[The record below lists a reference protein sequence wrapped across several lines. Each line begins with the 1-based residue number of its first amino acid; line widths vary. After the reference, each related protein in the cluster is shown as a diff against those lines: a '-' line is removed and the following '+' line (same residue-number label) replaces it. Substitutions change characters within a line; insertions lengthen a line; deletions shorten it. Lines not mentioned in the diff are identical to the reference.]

1 VKLRGGLTA
10 ATETLAKFD
19 HAASASATLCK
30 AETGS
35 RDAVGLQ
42 CRKNA
47 PLALAVGCSI
57 AGASSNGSR
66 ASPEWILTVV
76 NSDLKDLRGLR
87 WRLRLRITFS
97 AVRRLAIAVEAR
109 HHCCYEEPQEQLV
122 SVSEAARR

>member
-42 CRKNA
+42 CRQNA
-47 PLALAVGCSI
+47 PLTLAAGCSI
-57 AGASSNGSR
+57 TGVKFESNKCV
-66 ASPEWILTVV
+66 PEGDS
-76 NSDLKDLRGLR
+76 NR
-87 WRLRLRITFS
+87 
-97 AVRRLAIAVEAR
+97 
-109 HHCCYEEPQEQLV
+109 C
-122 SVSEAARR
+122 